1 MSKGGESLG
10 PVPGV
15 VALFFGWSCLVQG
28 ASSAEGGG
36 PEGEKEGPPPS
47 LSLFSLLALVVSK
60 EREPSITGPVGRMRL
75 I

>member
-15 VALFFGWSCLVQG
+15 VGLFLAGR
-28 ASSAEGGG
+28 ASSKGRVVPREEDRRGRRKGL
-36 PEGEKEGPPPS
+36 P
-47 LSLFSLLALVVSK
+47 LSLYLLSFSSCGVK